1 MRGLNTFFMRYIL
14 FFFICIFG
22 CKAIEETKDRKAV
35 GRVLSKPNLT
45 AEVGK
50 RVAPCANDTTIIH
63 DTTTTIDTRTNYDTV
78 TTVDTLLDVVT
89 NTVTKTVYVDRVRT
103 IKEYVLDEKLVDRL
117 KDTVD
122 VWKQKAYSSANG
134 ELVAKTLADKYRKE
148 ANMWMWILIGLG
160 VVLAFAVYFA
170 MRKPKAIPKI

>member
-1 MRGLNTFFMRYIL
+1 MKYIL
-14 FFFICIFG
+14 FFSICFFG

-50 RVAPCANDTTIIH
+50 RVAPCANDTTVVYDTSIIV
-63 DTTTTIDTRTNYDTV
+63 DTQTKYDTTV
-78 TTVDTLLDVVT
+78 TTDTLIDVVT
-89 NTVTKTVYVDRVRT
+89 KVVTKTVYVDKIRT
-103 IKEYVLDEKLVDRL
+103 IKETVLDEKLVNQL

-122 VWKQKAYSSANG
+122 TWKQKAYNSANG
-134 ELVAKTLADKYRKE
+134 ELTAKALAASWKSKAR
-148 ANMWMWILIGLG
+148 MWMWILIGLG

-170 MRKPKAIPKI
+170 IRKSQIKVPKL